1 MGKIAVWAVLY
12 PIVAHI
18 GIQTSHTNLPIIYL
32 MFRLS
37 RLSGFSSTH
46 SANCVMIGIFPK
58 VRDLKNVYKFV
69 LLFSCYI
76 L

>member
-32 MFRLS
+32 MVLILFFIYKGKRLKECI
-37 RLSGFSSTH
+37 
-46 SANCVMIGIFPK
+46 N
-58 VRDLKNVYKFV
+58 
-69 LLFSCYI
+69 
-76 L
+76 